1 MASNN
6 TNININIVVNVPPAP
21 TPPTSAT
28 QPSSSPSASGT
39 SESIGQQL
47 VSTPGFWALLIFLA
61 VRRASKG
68 QDPENIPPDDVSAA
82 EKAEKIPEGD
92 SLKVPPPPVT
102 TEDPKTPAPSKMVKL
117 LGSGEVA
124 SATSSTRN
132 LAHAAKEG
140 LIDPPAG
147 LTGLVF

>member
-1 MASNN
+1 MC
-6 TNININIVVNVPPAP
+6 PPAP

-61 VRRASKG
+61 VCLAGAGYLLWRRRASKG